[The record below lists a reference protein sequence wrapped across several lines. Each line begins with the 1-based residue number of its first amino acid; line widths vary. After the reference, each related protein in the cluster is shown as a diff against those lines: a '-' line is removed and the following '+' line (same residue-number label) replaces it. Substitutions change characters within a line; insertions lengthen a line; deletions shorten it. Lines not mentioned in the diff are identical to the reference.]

1 MDRGDQ
7 NEITAHLEQAHR
19 PFLFLYHHTK
29 WNDKQKWERIHLAT
43 EDTVK
48 LPGHPVKRGRGTDG
62 LKRTLCQFQ
71 DRKQRQNG
79 FVEDQGNERRD
90 TMYFEMKVKFL
101 TFDSTSNG
109 FVVLLMDLSNKTGLP
124 IWIGPFEANAIAM
137 KLKKMGSHRPST
149 HDLINNILKTLES
162 RVVKIVVNDL
172 KENTYYAL
180 IYLNRGGEEI
190 IIDSRPSDAMAIALA
205 VDAPIFVSEQVIEK
219 ARTIDME
226 KEGDHLKE
234 WLESLNPDDFKFK
247 A

>member
-1 MDRGDQ
+1 MKQISTGIVAIASLLSMGAFAADLAPR
-7 NEITAHLEQAHR
+7 T
-19 PFLFLYHHTK
+19 YTK
-29 WNDKQKWERIHLAT
+29 A
-43 EDTVK
+43 
-48 LPGHPVKRGRGTDG
+48 PVMVD
-62 LKRTLCQFQ
+62 
-71 DRKQRQNG
+71 
-79 FVEDQGNERRD
+79 
-90 TMYFEMKVKFL
+90 
-101 TFDSTSNG
+101 
-109 FVVLLMDLSNKTGLP
+109 
-124 IWIGPFEANAIAM
+124 IAM

-149 HDLINNILKTLES
+149 HDLINSILKTLQS
-162 RVVKIVVNDL
+162 QVVKIVVNDL

-226 KEGDHLKE
+226 KEGDQLKE